1 MKKYWLILILV
12 VSIVFISSCKKFL
25 DLPPK
30 FEVSTSSFYQTQEDF
45 ETAMV
50 GVYSQLQNLYDAPMI
65 YIGEL
70 TTDNATILWTSPTTS
85 EMELDEMRIT
95 PSNGFVNQAW
105 TINFKIITSSN
116 AILDYIEKAAVSD
129 AVKDQYRGE
138 AKFMRAFAYF
148 NLVRLFGD
156 VPIVTTDFKSPGEI
170 QSADMSRQP
179 TDQVYKLI
187 ISDLEDARTKLQ
199 GVTTL
204 SKSRAS
210 VGAAKTLLGKV
221 YLTMHQYSDAA
232 SVLSDVISSNEYSL
246 EKNYATLFT
255 NNNDELPESIFE
267 VKYLSGNIGEGNSY
281 SSLFTPP
288 SFNAAIFPG
297 NMNGSGRI
305 VPTYNVTNAYEPG
318 DIRRRASIM
327 DSLKLQDGTYEKI
340 QYGLKMVDFTVG
352 LQGDGGINYIP
363 LRYADVLL
371 MYAEALNE
379 LNKTDEAYT
388 YINQVRER
396 AGLDDLSGLS
406 QDEFRLALEKE
417 RRVEFLLE
425 GHRWFDLLRTGRTIA
440 VMNHYFQDNN
450 LNFSVTQ
457 DELLMPVPQR
467 EIDINP
473 NMKQNPGY

>member
-1 MKKYWLILILV
+1 MKKYWIIPAAF
-12 VSIVFISSCKKFL
+12 VFFLCSCKKFL
-25 DLPPK
+25 ELSPQY
-30 FEVSTSSFYQTQEDF
+30 EVSTASFYKTQQDF
-45 ETAMV
+45 ETAIV
-50 GVYSQLQNLYDAPMI
+50 GDYSQLQNLYDAPMI
-65 YIGEL
+65 YLGEL

-85 EMELDEMRIT
+85 EMELNEMRIT
-95 PSNGFVNQAW
+95 PSNSFVNSVY
-105 TINFKIITSSN
+105 TINFKIITAAN
-116 AILDYIEKAAVSD
+116 AILGNIDNASITEESKA
-129 AVKDQYRGE
+129 QYSGE
-138 AKFMRAFAYF
+138 AKFLRAFAYF

-156 VPIVTTDFKSPGEI
+156 VPLVTENFKSPAEI
-170 QSADMSRQP
+170 QAADMTRQP
-179 TDQVYKLI
+179 ADQVYQLI
-187 ISDLEDARTKLQ
+187 IKDLQDAQTDLQ
-199 GVTTL
+199 GVTGL

-232 SVLSDVISSNEYSL
+232 TVLNDVISSGEYSL
-246 EKNYATLFT
+246 QTNYATLFT

-305 VPTYNVTNAYEPG
+305 VPTYDVTNSYESG
-318 DIRRRASIM
+318 DKRRAASIM
-327 DSLKLQDGTYEKI
+327 DSLKLQDGTYEHT
-340 QYGLKMVDFTVG
+340 QYGIKMVDFTVG

-379 LNKTDEAYT
+379 LGKTDEALP
-388 YINQVRER
+388 YINMVRER
-396 AGLDDLSGLS
+396 AGLGDLSGLT
-406 QDEFRLALEKE
+406 QDEFRLALEDE

-425 GHRWFDLLRTGRTIA
+425 GHRWFDLLRTGRTIT
-440 VMNHYFQDNN
+440 VMNQYFQNHG
-450 LNFSVTQ
+450 LNFSVTPN
-457 DELLMPVPQR
+457 ELLMPIPQR